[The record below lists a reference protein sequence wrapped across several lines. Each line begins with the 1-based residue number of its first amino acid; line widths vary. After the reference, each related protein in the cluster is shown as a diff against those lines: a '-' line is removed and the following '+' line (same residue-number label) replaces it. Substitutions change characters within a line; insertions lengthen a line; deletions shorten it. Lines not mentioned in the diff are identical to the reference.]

1 MEKMK
6 NVERQKSFKMTRFG
20 EAAQAGKSK
29 FASKNKIFD
38 GMYHLQEHKE
48 EGMEKEEKQEKRIN
62 EIDQILESNVDLFK
76 NQSEVMQSGID
87 VSGVKLI
94 NKNDEIQ
101 EEESKKEISVDDAIL
116 ALKEKN

>member
-1 MEKMK
+1 MVLLIPKEFQNCIEKVSNGEYDSQDGAEDLDVRKSLGRLKNMKMEKMK

-62 EIDQILESNVDLFK
+62 EID
-76 NQSEVMQSGID
+76 
-87 VSGVKLI
+87 
-94 NKNDEIQ
+94 
-101 EEESKKEISVDDAIL
+101 
-116 ALKEKN
+116 